1 MATTTVLGQE
11 QKIQER
17 IGQLEEMHTTV
28 TGQIAATRRRL
39 EEQEANLAR
48 IEGGIIELRVLLNP
62 SPVLAAVSEDK
73 TEE

>member
-1 MATTTVLGQE
+1 MATMTVLGQE

-17 IGQLEEMHTTV
+17 IGQLEGMHTTV
-28 TGQIAATRRRL
+28 TGHIAATRQRL

-48 IEGGIIELRVLLNP
+48 IEGGIIELRGLLTP
-62 SPVLAAVSEDK
+62 PPVLAAVSEDK